1 MILCLCV
8 HVHALRFCN
17 ICKLPTEFDN
27 NKRDL
32 KTFDIV
38 GFYPP
43 PPTTTT
49 LQYPYKYVVKYEVL
63 S

>member
-38 GFYPP
+38 GPP
-43 PPTTTT
+43 PT